1 MQSILLKLPVLWLLF
16 GGSVSRADEK
26 PAPSQPPT
34 KSVLIL
40 VLARVT
46 AVDARRRIEVFSH
59 LDVVKLDVDDLL
71 GGIDLSWARAK
82 PWSRAA
88 RDRACRDGSARLT
101 P

>member
-1 MQSILLKLPVLWLLF
+1 MTGPLEFFAAATGKLGL
-16 GGSVSRADEK
+16 
-26 PAPSQPPT
+26 
-34 KSVLIL
+34 
-40 VLARVT
+40 T

-59 LDVVKLDVDDLL
+59 LDVVRLDVDDLL